1 MTPDFML
8 YTAICAIVGALGI
21 YFAAKCHHH

>member
-1 MTPDFML
+1 MKPDFML

-21 YFAAKCHHH
+21 YFATKNHRH

>member
-21 YFAAKCHHH
+21 YFATKCHRH